1 MFNFLFASSFLAL
14 AGSAVAQEY
23 SFYGQG
29 SPYGSDEV
37 TTSPCECDNVPIGG
51 AAFASSIRQ
60 ELGKDLCCAKVTVG
74 SGDGQVQTVFNAIC
88 DSCDVHDIALEIE
101 SWTSLTDQKE
111 GPVPIFWTA
120 EV

>member
-1 MFNFLFASSFLAL
+1 MFNFLFTSSTLAL
-14 AGSAVAQEY
+14 AGIAVAQEY
-23 SFYGQG
+23 SFYGQAR
-29 SPYGSDEV
+29 PYGSDGVE
-37 TTSPCECDNVPIGG
+37 TSPCQCDNVPIGG

-88 DSCDVHDIALEIE
+88 DSCSVHDIALEIE
-101 SWTSLTDQKE
+101 SWTSLTDQKD